1 MFYRY
6 SGISKKSY
14 KKVKGVIQASSIE
27 EAKSRLKADSILFD
41 SIKESKK
48 ESIFSGIEFLRKD
61 KFTNLEL
68 ASLSKNLAI
77 YLDSGVTLVNA
88 IKLLKTLYE
97 DEKKI
102 KNFLS
107 SIEVMIEE
115 GSSFYNA
122 LEKQNSITLP
132 NFYKQSIK
140 VSEDGGILSE
150 ILVEL
155 ASYIKSQDDIKKQIQ
170 KAFTYPLFIISV
182 SVLMVSFMLTVVVP
196 KITSI
201 FDSLNQELPPI
212 TTFVISSGEFFGAY
226 WMHML
231 FLVILAVLIHSFFY
245 RVNKSYKYSFD
256 FFVLKIPFFGDIA
269 KTSELA
275 RFAYISSMLLKSGV
289 NFVHTIKLSAEI
301 LNSSVLKKVFE
312 DASIK
317 VVEGDKLSKSLMKD
331 VKYLDKSFIQA
342 IALAEE
348 TSQVS
353 EIMNNLSNLYF
364 EQNRDKIDKFLAIL
378 EPMIMLIVGGVIGAI
393 VIAMLLPIFSM
404 NLSGG
409 F

>member
-1 MFYRY
+1 MIYKY
-6 SGISKKSY
+6 SGVNKKSF
-14 KKVKGVIQASSIE
+14 KRVKGVIEAQSLQ
-27 EAKSRLKADSILFD
+27 EAKSKLKNDSILFD
-41 SIKESKK
+41 NIKEIKK
-48 ESIFSGIEFLRKD
+48 NQIIEKLEFLRKD
-61 KFTNLEL
+61 KFTNIEL
-68 ASLSKNLAI
+68 ASISKNLAI
-77 YLDSGVTLVNA
+77 YLDSGITLVNA

-97 DEKKI
+97 DEKRI
-102 KNFLS
+102 FEFLT
-107 SIEVMIEE
+107 SIETMIEE
-115 GSSFYNA
+115 GTSFYQA
-122 LEKQNSITLP
+122 LDKQKIVTLP

-155 ASYIKSQDDIKKQIQ
+155 AKYIKAQDDIKKDIQ
-170 KAFTYPLFIISV
+170 KAFTYPMFIVAV

-212 TTFVISSGEFFGAY
+212 TVFVIDAGEFFGNY
-226 WMHML
+226 WLVML
-231 FLVILAVLIHSFFY
+231 GSFILLIFTHSIFY
-245 RVNKSYKYSFD
+245 KTVKKYKYSFD
-256 FFVLKIPFFGDIA
+256 MFILKIPFFGAVA

-289 NFVHTIKLSAEI
+289 NFVHTIKLSSEI
-301 LNSSVLKKVFE
+301 LNNSVLKKVFD
-312 DASIK
+312 DASIR
-317 VVEGDKLSKSLMKD
+317 VVEGDKLSKSLLKD
-331 VKYLDKSFIQA
+331 IKHLDKPFIQA

-353 EIMNNLSNLYF
+353 EIMNNLSQLYF
-364 EQNRDKIDKFLAIL
+364 EQNKDKIDKLLAIL
-378 EPMIMLIVGGVIGAI
+378 EPFIMLIVGSMIGAI

-404 NLSGG
+404 NLNGG